1 MKIQTTSQEENALS
15 FFVSSY
21 FKGVTL
27 VSHFPSMFLTLLMDK
42 KQIPKIHGK
51 QNLKKRSQI
60 LGFLFSFF
68 CEFTV

>member
-1 MKIQTTSQEENALS
+1 
-15 FFVSSY
+15 
-21 FKGVTL
+21 
-27 VSHFPSMFLTLLMDK
+27 MDK